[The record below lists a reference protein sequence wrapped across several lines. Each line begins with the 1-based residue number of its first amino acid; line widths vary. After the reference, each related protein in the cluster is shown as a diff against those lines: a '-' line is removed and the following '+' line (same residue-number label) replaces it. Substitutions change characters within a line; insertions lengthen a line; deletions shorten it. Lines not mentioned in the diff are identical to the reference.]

1 VAAALI
7 VALPLEVYSQ
17 ISFGVGGGRGG
28 GYGGGRGGGY
38 GGGRGGGTGISVG
51 SGGFSIGDGRS
62 GISVGDGGYNYGRGG
77 YGYGRG
83 YGYGNPYGYNNY
95 GRNYSGYRGYNNGY
109 YGNNR
114 YYGNGY
120 SSGGYY
126 TQPSYTQP
134 SVQYVQPS
142 VQASAPYEGPG
153 VAIRNDSDQKLSFVV
168 DGRQMSIAPGET
180 QRLMEKGQFTIAFDR
195 GSEFGSARY
204 TIHEGTYAFTPTDN
218 GWELFRQKADADL
231 AVEPNPDLTP
241 RTAERPML
249 DPDIGRDRDFENR
262 DADLD
267 RRDLDRRDLDDRR
280 ELNDDA
286 ALPPPID
293 E

>member
-1 VAAALI
+1 MTTRKLLFGVVAAALM
-7 VALPLEVYSQ
+7 VVVPLEAYAQ
-17 ISFGVGGGRGG
+17 ISFGV
-28 GYGGGRGGGY
+28 GGGRGGGY

-95 GRNYSGYRGYNNGY
+95 GYNNYGRNYSGYRGYNDGY

-120 SSGGYY
+120 SSGGY
-126 TQPSYTQP
+126 YTQP

-153 VAIRNDSDQKLSFVV
+153 VAIRNDSEQKLSFVV
-168 DGRQMSIAPGET
+168 DGRQMSIDPGET

-204 TIHEGTYAFTPTDN
+204 SIHEGTYAFTPTEK
-218 GWELFRQKADADL
+218 GWELFRQKANADL
-231 AVEPNPDLTP
+231 AVEPNPDLAP

-249 DPDIGRDRDFENR
+249 DPDIGRDRD
-262 DADLD
+262 L
-267 RRDLDRRDLDDRR
+267 DRR

-286 ALPPPID
+286 ALPPQLD

>member
-1 VAAALI
+1 MTSRKLLFGVVAAALI
-7 VALPLEVYSQ
+7 VALPLEAYSQ
-17 ISFGVGGGRGG
+17 ISFGI
-28 GYGGGRGGGY
+28 GGGRGGGY

-83 YGYGNPYGYNNY
+83 YGYGYPYGYNY

-109 YGNNR
+109 YGNNG
-114 YYGNGY
+114 YYNNGY
-120 SSGGYY
+120 YNGGY
-126 TQPSYTQP
+126 YTQP

-168 DGRQMSIAPGET
+168 DGRQMSIDAGET

-204 TIHEGTYAFTPTDN
+204 SIHEGTYAFTPTEK
-218 GWELFRQKADADL
+218 GWELFRQKANADV
-231 AVEPNPDLTP
+231 AVEPNPDLAP

-249 DPDIGRDRDFENR
+249 DPDVGRDRDFENR
-262 DADLD
+262 D
-267 RRDLDRRDLDDRR
+267 RDLDRRDLDLDDRDL

>member
-1 VAAALI
+1 MTSRKLLFGVVAAALI
-7 VALPLEVYSQ
+7 VALPLEAYSQ
-17 ISFGVGGGRGG
+17 ISFGV
-28 GYGGGRGGGY
+28 GGGRGGGY

-83 YGYGNPYGYNNY
+83 GYGYGRGYGYGNPYGYNY

-109 YGNNR
+109 YGNNG
-114 YYGNGY
+114 YY
-120 SSGGYY
+120 SGGY
-126 TQPSYTQP
+126 YTQP

-168 DGRQMSIAPGET
+168 DGRQMSIDPGET

-204 TIHEGTYAFTPTDN
+204 SIHEGTYAFTPTEE
-218 GWELFRQKADADL
+218 GWELFRQKANADV
-231 AVEPNPDLTP
+231 AVEPNPDLAP

-249 DPDIGRDRDFENR
+249 DPDIGRDG
-262 DADLD
+262 DLD
-267 RRDLDRRDLDDRR
+267 RRD
-280 ELNDDA
+280 LNDDA